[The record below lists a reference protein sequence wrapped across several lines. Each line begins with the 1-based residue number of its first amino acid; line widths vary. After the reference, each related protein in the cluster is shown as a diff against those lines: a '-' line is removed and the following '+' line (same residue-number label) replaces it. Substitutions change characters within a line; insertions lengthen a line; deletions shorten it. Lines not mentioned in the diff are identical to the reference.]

1 MPIVLASA
9 DGQLLRA
16 NRRFFVVTGYEP
28 RDIGD
33 MTLFSMAIPAFRK
46 QLFEAVGASLV
57 SVLSSKKVSTHPLV
71 VLIQS
76 KTGHPLHV
84 NISAVPQTRHD
95 VDAFL
100 HAPRNILCCAILPEF
115 DESLMHTI
123 IDVTTLHDQLA
134 TAHLGPGPIYSSG
147 GSAPNNSS
155 GFTAEYVS
163 TCSGVSRSNS
173 VGSFDA
179 LVYDDDVNGN
189 HGGMDYGQ
197 TDSSTQAILS
207 TVSRWM

>member
-1 MPIVLASA
+1 
-9 DGQLLRA
+9 
-16 NRRFFVVTGYEP
+16 
-28 RDIGD
+28 

-100 HAPRNILCCAILPEF
+100 YAPRNILCCAILPEF

-123 IDVTTLHDQLA
+123 KDVTTLHDQLA